1 MRPFKL
7 TSIPFA
13 VFLLFLLFPANANEL
28 PGGGSDEK
36 GEDGEGGLR
45 TIQHQ
50 AFQAGEVLKYRVRYG
65 WIHAGEAVVK
75 VKETDK
81 EVRGRDL
88 LHMVGKGRSRG
99 SFDWFYKVRDRYETY
114 VDKKGVFPWVFIRR
128 VNEDGYEIEQ
138 DYTFFQ
144 RKNKVQAE
152 HRGTSIDGVKKG
164 TYETPDAV
172 QDIFSSFYYART
184 LDFSNA
190 EPGTTYE
197 INCFL
202 DENLYPFQ
210 IKYLGRDTV
219 ETKYGRFSTH
229 KFCPVVQE
237 GRIFKDEDD
246 LQVWVTDDGNNVPVL
261 ARARIIVGSI
271 KMELKHWEG
280 LANPISRLDE

>member
-1 MRPFKL
+1 
-7 TSIPFA
+7 
-13 VFLLFLLFPANANEL
+13 
-28 PGGGSDEK
+28 
-36 GEDGEGGLR
+36 
-45 TIQHQ
+45 
-50 AFQAGEVLKYRVRYG
+50 
-65 WIHAGEAVVK
+65 
-75 VKETDK
+75 
-81 EVRGRDL
+81 
-88 LHMVGKGRSRG
+88 MVGKGRSRG